1 MDISH
6 RALMTTPPRRSPLSF
21 LKSLFF
27 SSPPADSFVPPT
39 NPVPLRSFFHRL
51 FRKAPPRPPHHLGSE
66 PQLSFFD
73 DDGDLA
79 HNVLDRRV
87 LSPSRLSVSRQTD
100 PGRTAHSISRLSS
113 TFAQTS
119 PDLSGPSSVVPTSSS
134 IAERRD
140 TLGSDS
146 RTDLVV
152 SELSQISLSDLT

>member
-6 RALMTTPPRRSPLSF
+6 PALMTTPPRRSPFSF

-27 SSPPADSFVPPT
+27 SSPPADPFVPPT
-39 NPVPLRSFFHRL
+39 TPVPSRSFFHRF

-73 DDGDLA
+73 DDGDLV
-79 HNVLDRRV
+79 HSVLDRRA
-87 LSPSRLSVSRQTD
+87 LSPSRLSVSRRT
-100 PGRTAHSISRLSS
+100 TAHSIARLSS
-113 TFAQTS
+113 TFAHTS
-119 PDLSGPSSVVPTSSS
+119 PDLSSLSSVAPAPCSV
-134 IAERRD
+134 AEQLD
-140 TLGSDS
+140 TRKSES